1 MTEPTLNRSLSLTMV
16 VLYGLGVTIGAGI
29 YVLLGATA
37 GRAGIYA
44 PSAFVVA
51 AVAVLF
57 SASSFAEMARRFPVS
72 AGEAAYVQAGFG
84 WTWLSTFVGLL
95 VVAAGT
101 VSCAA
106 IAIGSIGYIR
116 EFLDLPQPLLLV
128 TVILVLGAVAG
139 WGITQSVFVA
149 GLFTVVEAGAL
160 LAVVLAGFWNDP
172 GIVFDLPKVI
182 PPLDDMPALAGVAG
196 AALLAFFA
204 FIGFEDMVNLAEEVK
219 DPERTLPRAIFITLL
234 LTSLIYILITAVAVL
249 SVPTDELAAS
259 PAPMSLVF
267 ERVSGFT
274 PWAITLIAIVATL
287 NGVVVQIVMASRVL
301 YGLARQGALPAVLGK
316 VNGVTRTPVTATVLV
331 VGIILVLTLGFPL
344 EELAEL
350 TSRIV
355 LTSFTLVNASLLRLL
370 IREGRFARTWAPAA
384 GCVTC
389 LILLLGDIWQ

>member
-1 MTEPTLNRSLSLTMV
+1 MTEPTLKRSLSLTMV

-44 PSAFVVA
+44 PSAFVIA

-57 SASSFAEMARRFPVS
+57 SATSFAEMSRRFPVS

-84 WTWLSTFVGLL
+84 WKWLSTLVGLL

-116 EFLDLPQPLLLV
+116 EFLDLPEQLLLL
-128 TVILVLGAVAG
+128 TVVLLLGAVAA
-139 WGITQSVFVA
+139 WGITESILVA
-149 GLFTVVEAGAL
+149 GLFTIVEAGAL
-160 LAVVLAGFWNDP
+160 LAVVSIGFWNAP
-172 GIVFDLPKVI
+172 GLVFELPRVI
-182 PPLDDMPALAGVAG
+182 PPLSDTLALAGVAG

-204 FIGFEDMVNLAEEVK
+204 FVGFEDIVNLAEEVEE
-219 DPERTLPRAIFITLL
+219 PERTLPRAIFITLL
-234 LTSLIYILITAVAVL
+234 LASLIYALVSSVAVL
-249 SVPTDELAAS
+249 SVPTAELAAS
-259 PAPMSLVF
+259 TAPMSLVF
-267 ERVSGFT
+267 ERVSGFS
-274 PWAITLIAIVATL
+274 PWAITVIAIVATL

-301 YGLARQGALPAVLGK
+301 YGLAKQGALPSALGR
-316 VNGVTRTPVTATVLV
+316 VNGLTRTPITATALV
-331 VGIILVLTLGFPL
+331 VGIILLLAFGFPL
-344 EELAEL
+344 EELAEM
-350 TSRIV
+350 SARIV

-370 IREGRFARTWAPAA
+370 IREKAIRRAWAPAT

-389 LILLLGDIWQ
+389 LLLLLGDVW